1 MAFQDIRKSRK
12 FLSATDIGFVL
23 GVLVLLAALLT
34 LNIYLARSL
43 QGGEWLF
50 LRWSGVRAFMFE
62 QLEPYGSTIAQ
73 RVQALVYGHD
83 AFLSDYPYALND
95 PFYIVLLYTP
105 LAWFFSDFAIA
116 RGVWM
121 LLSQVALV
129 GIVWLSLN
137 LIEWKPPA
145 WMVISLVGF
154 GLFSYFS
161 IDSLLSGSSTI
172 FLILLYLGILAALRL
187 FYDELAGVLLFLVA
201 YQWEVGALFFLFILI
216 FVIANRRWS
225 VLVGLGMTLIVLGIV
240 AFISNSGWVVAYIRA
255 GLFDWNR
262 GASYSFSATLL
273 NVFPAL
279 NNSVG
284 RWVTVLAGIMF
295 LFEAISSVDSHS
307 RRVIWVAFLTLVVNP
322 IMGFAIF
329 PSNHIV
335 LLPAFVLVLALVWE
349 RWEKKRVLVSGL
361 LLIVVL
367 SFSFYLYYQAYTST
381 MYLYTNLLRFLP
393 PILATIG
400 LYWMRWWA
408 VRPPRIWADQFGA
421 RREISASGAR
431 TKPRN

>member
-1 MAFQDIRKSRK
+1 MAFQDVRKSRK

-62 QLEPYGSTIAQ
+62 HLEPYGSTIAQ
-73 RVQALVYGHD
+73 RVQMLVYGHE
-83 AFLSDYPYALND
+83 AFLSDYPYVLND

-105 LAWFFSDFAIA
+105 LAWFFSDFAVA
-116 RGVWM
+116 RGVWL

-154 GLFSYFS
+154 GLFSCFS
-161 IDSLLSGSSTI
+161 IDSLLSSSSTI
-172 FLILLYLGILAALRL
+172 FLILLYLCILTALRS

-225 VLVGLGMTLIVLGIV
+225 VLAGLGMTLIVLGIV

-255 GLFDWNR
+255 VLFDWNR
-262 GASYSFSATLL
+262 GASYSFPATLL
-273 NVFPAL
+273 NVFPVIS
-279 NNSVG
+279 NSVG
-284 RWVTVLAGIMF
+284 RWVTVLFGIMF

-349 RWEKKRVLVSGL
+349 RWEKRRVLISGL
-361 LLIVVL
+361 LLIVVP
-367 SFSFYLYYQAYTST
+367 SFSFSLYYQAQTST
-381 MYLYTNLLRFLP
+381 MYLYTDLLRLLP

-408 VRPPRIWADQFGA
+408 VRPPRIWADQFGT
-421 RREISASGAR
+421 RRKMSVSGTR